1 MMKRSMIATALTLV
15 ALVATGCGASPTA
28 GVPYRASV
36 VKRTSTTNTAAST
49 GAASVQVG
57 SVALQLSSLKADALE
72 LKLAGPGLSAPLTR
86 RMTAEELSAS
96 NTVTFDNLPVGSYT
110 VSLTAFDASN
120 KNLGSKTTQ
129 VAVQPQ
135 MATKVGLQLT
145 LTSGSLAFTTVDGDA
160 AQAEPATQAST
171 APTTPASTAPT
182 ADDTATTG
190 DANAALGIEVTDK
203 QIVRKFLILKKLAV
217 TVKVTNHNPTETLS
231 GTVKVDFYAT
241 SGIISKT
248 TKLSETIVQD
258 VKNLA
263 PGKSVELTI
272 QSTKSAVDAQAT
284 VNTVVAS
291 ASAVTE

>member
-1 MMKRSMIATALTLV
+1 MKRSMIATALTLV

-28 GVPYRASV
+28 GVPYKATTA
-36 VKRTSTTNTAAST
+36 VKRTSTTNTAAS
-49 GAASVQVG
+49 AAATVQVG

-72 LKLAGPGLSAPLTR
+72 LKLSGPGLSAPLTR
-86 RMTAEELSAS
+86 RMTADELSAS
-96 NTVTFDNLPVGSYT
+96 NTVTFDNLPVGSYS
-110 VSLTAFDASN
+110 VSLTAFDATN
-120 KNLGSKTTQ
+120 KNLGSKSTQ

-160 AQAEPATQAST
+160 AQASTPATRASTVPATQAST
-171 APTTPASTAPT
+171 APAPDGAT
-182 ADDTATTG
+182 TTG

-203 QIVRKFLILKKLAV
+203 QIVRKYLILKKLAV

-231 GTVKVDFYAT
+231 GTVKIDFYAT